1 MSAHYSHPFIPSK
14 NVVMQNR
21 PIYFLL
27 LTVTALGLVC
37 LIPTSELW
45 SQLPDHL
52 RERYKTA
59 LRMMGEENYQEAIPE
74 LQRLIQED
82 PQLSNAYRSLAE
94 AYIYQ
99 GDFEAAK
106 DYFESLRQKNS
117 QNAYLYYA
125 LGRIAFAQNN
135 LNSAITKLK
144 KAIELQPDYA
154 EPYGLRGG
162 LPEIYNAMKDLDTG
176 AQYFRDLIKA
186 NPENA
191 CGYYGLA
198 RIHIKKYEL
207 REALDMLSKAVELDP
222 QLTLAHQSMIF
233 LLFRLSKYDEVVQ
246 RSQELLQLATRLDD
260 FEAIA
265 YAAMMVGNCYFQQGD
280 YSLALTFLQNALET
294 AKEIGDKRRQSVCLN
309 NIAAIYALSA
319 NFPKALQYFNES
331 LLLAQRVADKI
342 TEVQSLGNI
351 ANVYKDQGDRE
362 LASEYYKRALEK
374 AQQNN
379 FKYEES
385 LNRVN
390 MAEIYQQRKDFS
402 KAIQHQ
408 KRALELATE
417 IGERTLQAYILRNFG
432 TLNQDLGKDAEAIDY
447 LRRALAIGMETR
459 DVQII
464 WESQAGLGSCYEQQ
478 NQPDLA
484 IKHYKHAIALYD
496 SVRNS
501 LDIESLQTSFLEDKY
516 EAYPSIIQLLA
527 RSGKLEAAF
536 AYAEKYK
543 AKSLLDLLTKGRN
556 LFNPLLSDSLRVEL
570 QEILGQIE
578 EAHQVLSLELAKSHK
593 DQNKM
598 LSLDQ
603 KITDFELKRVTLIEN
618 LRTRHGPFYQLAAPE
633 ILELKEVQRRIL
645 QNDQALLE
653 YILGADRLAI
663 FVVTQDT
670 VAYSEVPLSREQL
683 KSMLIH
689 LSPIFGSERDK
700 QFLNAELAD
709 FSIPPA
715 HALYQLL
722 IKPIWSHILD
732 TKRLIIVPDDLL
744 YYLPF
749 ELLVYDTTGVETP
762 YDFKNAKFL
771 LEQFEISYV
780 SSASL
785 LDPRLQ
791 APRKPTKVLL
801 ALGNPDFDTPK
812 RSEPELLAS
821 KEPVTKNIAR
831 GDFLPSLPN
840 AESEVKAIGA
850 VTGGSNNSLLI
861 GAAANEESFKAE
873 AEDYRIL
880 HLATHFLT
888 DDNQPL
894 YCKMVLAQNNQTTE
908 DGYLHTYEIFNL
920 RLNADL
926 VVLSACNTG
935 LGKLRKG
942 EGVIGTS
949 RAFLAAGVP
958 SMVVSLWSVDD
969 KSTAD
974 IMKNFYKHLKSG
986 MDKAQALRIAKL
998 DYLEFSG
1005 NAGIDPFYWAPF
1017 ILIGDA
1023 APIDFPTPSSSP
1035 SQTVVFTILVIV
1047 VAISALI
1054 ILKVRRARI
1063 VQS

>member
-1 MSAHYSHPFIPSK
+1 
-14 NVVMQNR
+14 MQNR

-162 LPEIYNAMKDLDTG
+162 LPEIYHAKKDLDTG

-207 REALDMLSKAVELDP
+207 QEALDILSKAVELDP
-222 QLTLAHQSMIF
+222 ELTLAHQSMIF
-233 LLFRLSKYDEVVQ
+233 LLFRLSKYDDVLE
-246 RSQELLQLATRLDD
+246 RSKMLLQLANRVDD
-260 FEAIA
+260 FAASA
-265 YAAMMVGNCYFQQGD
+265 YAEYMIGNTHFVRGD
-280 YSLALTFLQNALET
+280 YSKALSWLQDAFSH
-294 AKEIGDKRRQSVCLN
+294 AKETGNIKRQSTVVN
-309 NIAAIYALSA
+309 TMAAIYALSA

-331 LLLAQRVADKI
+331 LILAQKTGAKMA
-342 TEVQSLGNI
+342 EVQALGNI
-351 ANVYKDQGDRE
+351 ANVYKDQGDHE
-362 LASEYYKRALEK
+362 QASVYYQKVLLS
-374 AQQNN
+374 AQENN

-543 AKSLLDLLTKGRN
+543 AKTLLDLLAKGRN

-603 KITDFELKRVTLIEN
+603 KITDLELKRVTLIEN
-618 LRTRHGPFYQLAAPE
+618 LRTRHGTFYQLAAPE
-633 ILELKEVQRRIL
+633 ILELKEVQQRIL
-645 QNDQALLE
+645 QTDQALLE

-663 FVVTQDT
+663 FVVTPDT

-732 TKRLIIVPDDLL
+732 TKRLMIVPDDLL

-771 LEQFEISYV
+771 LEKFEISYM

-791 APRKPTKVLL
+791 TPRKPTKVLL

-821 KEPVTKNIAR
+821 KEPVTKNVDR
-831 GDFLPSLPN
+831 GDFLPSLPG
-840 AESEVKAIGA
+840 AEFEVRAIGA
-850 VTGGSNNSLLI
+850 ETGGSNNSLLI

-873 AEDYRIL
+873 AEDYLIL

-894 YCKMVLAQNNQTTE
+894 YSKMVLAQNYHPTE

-926 VVLSACNTG
+926 AVLSACNTG
-935 LGKLRKG
+935 LGKLRRG
-942 EGVIGTS
+942 EGVIGTF

-969 KSTAD
+969 KSTAY

-998 DYLEFSG
+998 DYLELSG

>member
-1 MSAHYSHPFIPSK
+1 
-14 NVVMQNR
+14 MQNR

-176 AQYFRDLIKA
+176 AQYFRGLIEADPK
-186 NPENA
+186 NA
-191 CGYYGLA
+191 CSYYGLA

-207 REALDMLSKAVELDP
+207 QEALNMLSKAVELDP
-222 QLTLAHQSMIF
+222 ELTLAHQSMIF
-233 LLFRLSKYDEVVQ
+233 LLFRLSRYDDVLE
-246 RSQELLQLATRLDD
+246 RSKMLLQLANRVDD
-260 FEAIA
+260 FAASA
-265 YAAMMVGNCYFQQGD
+265 YAEYMIGNTHFVRGD
-280 YSLALTFLQNALET
+280 YSKALSWLQDAFSH
-294 AKEIGDKRRQSVCLN
+294 AKETGNIKRQSTVVN
-309 NIAAIYALSA
+309 TMAAIYALSA

-331 LLLAQRVADKI
+331 LILTQKSGHKMA
-342 TEVQSLGNI
+342 EVQALGNI
-351 ANVYKDQGDRE
+351 ANVYKDQGDQE
-362 LASEYYKRALEK
+362 QALVYYQKALLS
-374 AQQNN
+374 AQENN
-379 FKYEES
+379 FKHGES
-385 LNRVN
+385 VNLSN

-402 KAIQHQ
+402 KAIQYQ

-447 LRRALAIGMETR
+447 LRRALAIGVETR

-478 NQPDLA
+478 NKPDLA

-543 AKSLLDLLTKGRN
+543 AKSLLDLLSKGRN

-570 QEILGQIE
+570 QEILGQNE
-578 EAHQVLSLELAKSHK
+578 EAHQALLLELAKPHK
-593 DQNKM
+593 DQSKM

-603 KITDFELKRVTLIEN
+603 KITDLELKRVTLIEN

-653 YILGADRLAI
+653 YILGSDRLGI
-663 FVVTQDT
+663 FVVTPDT

-683 KSMLIH
+683 KSMLTH

-722 IKPIWSHILD
+722 IKPIWSHIAD

-771 LEQFEISYV
+771 LEQFEISYM

-821 KEPVTKNIAR
+821 KEPVTKNVAR

-850 VTGGSNNSLLI
+850 ETGGSNNSLLI

-873 AEDYRIL
+873 AEDYLIL

-894 YCKMVLAQNNQTTE
+894 YSKMVLAQNNQTTE

-1023 APIDFPTPSSSP
+1023 APIDFPTPSSSH

>member
-1 MSAHYSHPFIPSK
+1 
-14 NVVMQNR
+14 MQNR
-21 PIYFLL
+21 PFYFLL

-82 PQLSNAYRSLAE
+82 PQLSNVYRSLAE

-99 GDFEAAK
+99 GDFEAAQG
-106 DYFESLRQKNS
+106 YFESLRQKNP

-162 LPEIYNAMKDLDTG
+162 LPEIYHAKKDLDTG

-207 REALDMLSKAVELDP
+207 QEALDMLSKAVELDP
-222 QLTLAHQSMIF
+222 ELTLAHRSMIF
-233 LLFRLSKYDEVVQ
+233 LLFRLSKYDDVVQ
-246 RSQELLQLATRLDD
+246 RSQELLQLATQLDD
-260 FEAIA
+260 FEALVHARYWI
-265 YAAMMVGNCYFQQGD
+265 GSINFLRGD
-280 YSLALTFLQNALET
+280 YSKALSSLQDALSL
-294 AKEIGDKRRQSVCLN
+294 AKETGNIRGQSGVLN
-309 NIAAIYALSA
+309 TTAAIYALSA

-331 LLLAQRVADKI
+331 LILAQKTGAKMLEAQ
-342 TEVQSLGNI
+342 TLGNI
-351 ANVYKDQGDRE
+351 ANVYKDQGDHE
-362 LASEYYKRALEK
+362 QASVYYQKALLS
-374 AQQNN
+374 AQENN

-385 LNRVN
+385 LNLSN
-390 MAEIYQQRKDFS
+390 MAEIYHQQENYKM
-402 KAIQHQ
+402 AMQYQ
-408 KRALELATE
+408 KRALDIATD
-417 IGERTLQAYILRNFG
+417 IGERAQEAFILRNLG
-432 TLNQDLGKDAEAIDY
+432 TLNQDLGNDSKAIE
-447 LRRALAIGMETR
+447 LLQRALAIGMETK

-478 NQPDLA
+478 NKPELA

-501 LDIESLQTSFLEDKY
+501 LNIESLQTSFLEDKY
-516 EAYPSIIQLLA
+516 EAYPSMVQLLA

-543 AKSLLDLLTKGRN
+543 AKTLLDLLAKGRN

-570 QEILGQIE
+570 QEILGQNE
-578 EAHQVLSLELAKSHK
+578 EAHQALSLELAKPHK

-603 KITDFELKRVTLIEN
+603 KITDLELKRATLIEN
-618 LRTRHGPFYQLAAPE
+618 LRTRHGTFYQLAAPE

-645 QNDQALLE
+645 QTDQALLE
-653 YILGADRLAI
+653 YILGDDRLGI
-663 FVVTQDT
+663 FVVTPDT
-670 VAYSEVPLSREQL
+670 IAYSEVPLSREQL
-683 KSMLIH
+683 KSMLAH

-715 HALYQLL
+715 HALYQSL
-722 IKPIWSHILD
+722 IKPIWNHISD
-732 TKRLIIVPDDLL
+732 TKRLMIVPDDLL

-749 ELLVYDTTGVETP
+749 ELLVYDTTRVETP
-762 YDFKNAKFL
+762 YDFRNAKFL

-812 RSEPELLAS
+812 RPEAELLAS
-821 KEPVTKNIAR
+821 KEPVTKNVAR
-831 GDFLPSLPN
+831 GDFLPSLP
-840 AESEVKAIGA
+840 GA
-850 VTGGSNNSLLI
+850 CGMYDVCGI
-861 GAAANEESFKAE
+861 
-873 AEDYRIL
+873 
-880 HLATHFLT
+880 
-888 DDNQPL
+888 
-894 YCKMVLAQNNQTTE
+894 C
-908 DGYLHTYEIFNL
+908 
-920 RLNADL
+920 
-926 VVLSACNTG
+926 
-935 LGKLRKG
+935 
-942 EGVIGTS
+942 GVC
-949 RAFLAAGVP
+949 
-958 SMVVSLWSVDD
+958 
-969 KSTAD
+969 
-974 IMKNFYKHLKSG
+974 
-986 MDKAQALRIAKL
+986 
-998 DYLEFSG
+998 
-1005 NAGIDPFYWAPF
+1005 
-1017 ILIGDA
+1017 
-1023 APIDFPTPSSSP
+1023 
-1035 SQTVVFTILVIV
+1035 VI
-1047 VAISALI
+1047 
-1054 ILKVRRARI
+1054 
-1063 VQS
+1063 